1 MQPSIP
7 LWYPNTR
14 EVVTVMKENGK
25 RPAMT
30 KATKDGNGT
39 VSQRKRDE
47 RKRKE
52 QKLLEAA
59 TDLVIEMYGPALKEL
74 EKH

>member
-1 MQPSIP
+1 
-7 LWYPNTR
+7 
-14 EVVTVMKENGK
+14 MKENGE

-30 KATKDGNGT
+30 KATKDGIGT
-39 VSQRKRDE
+39 ASQRKRE
-47 RKRKE
+47 ARKRKE
-52 QKLLEAA
+52 RKLLEAT

>member
-1 MQPSIP
+1 
-7 LWYPNTR
+7 
-14 EVVTVMKENGK
+14 MKENGK

-30 KATKDGNGT
+30 KATKGGSAV
-39 VSQRKRDE
+39 VSEKKREE
-47 RKRKE
+47 RRRKE
-52 QKLLEAA
+52 HKLLEAA